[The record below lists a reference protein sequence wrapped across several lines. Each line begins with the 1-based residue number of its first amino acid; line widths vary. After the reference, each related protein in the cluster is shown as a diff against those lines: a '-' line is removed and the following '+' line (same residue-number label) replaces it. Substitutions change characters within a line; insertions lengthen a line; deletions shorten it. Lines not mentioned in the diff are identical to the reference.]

1 MLVKFRTPLEL
12 AVLAVAEMVVRAL
25 LVYRVILAWLALQI
39 QVAVV
44 AVAADPYKHWKI
56 SEEDWRSRRKWKEHM
71 AAAEDMFRKT
81 NARIAPWDLIS

>member
-1 MLVKFRTPLEL
+1 MQGAEALVLVKFRTPLEL

-44 AVAADPYKHWKI
+44 AVAALI
-56 SEEDWRSRRKWKEHM
+56 LALAQR
-71 AAAEDMFRKT
+71 AAA
-81 NARIAPWDLIS
+81 AS